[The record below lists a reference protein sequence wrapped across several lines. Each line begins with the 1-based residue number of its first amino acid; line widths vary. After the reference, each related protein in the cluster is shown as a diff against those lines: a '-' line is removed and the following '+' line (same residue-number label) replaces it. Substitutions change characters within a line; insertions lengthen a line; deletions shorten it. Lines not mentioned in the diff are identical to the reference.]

1 MMDMD
6 TTRNQTKQLLFLVLV
21 IVSLLMVFWL
31 LLSPQAG
38 ATERQEEPA
47 DLAAADTSECDERL
61 VQQAISDYLEGGGPG
76 AARRFGDFELAATD
90 SLTGD
95 LVVAGGDVVIS
106 GKLQGTLLVVCGNIT
121 LTSTAEVAGDVVA
134 VAGRVKR
141 FAGSRI
147 GGDQIE
153 TSPEARPSLRTAR
166 HRGKRDW
173 DREWNRRYRRF
184 TTSFDMELRYN
195 RVDGLYLGGLLPRKY
210 YGVAN
215 AGMFGSGGYGFKAK
229 RWQYEA
235 GAELYYGRRFRTILG
250 AEIHDRTDSEDE
262 WIIPHDENTAAAL
275 LLKEDFQDYYRRK
288 GFSLYGRQNFG
299 EDIKWTAG
307 YRRDDLLSLEN
318 RAVWSLFGGKKKF
331 RENPAIAEGKLVSY
345 FSEFNWDGRD
355 HRRAPR
361 RGWFVQLLTEFSRP
375 GFDSDYD
382 FDRII
387 LDARRYIPIGYGK
400 NLDLRLRTGSSRGEL
415 PPQFLFDLGGL
426 SSLPGYRLKEFT
438 GNRMLLANLEYR
450 MNAGRSRLHDLPIV
464 SEFNLILFVDSGMT
478 WFADGNS
485 SLTGAFDYL
494 AWNRLKTDVGVAV
507 TDNDGRVRLNFAKRT
522 DRGYDDLVVTF
533 RLNRNF

>member
-1 MMDMD
+1 MIDRD
-6 TTRNQTKQLLFLVLV
+6 TTRNQTKQLLFLVVV

-31 LLSPQAG
+31 LLSSQAR
-38 ATERQEEPA
+38 AAEHLEQPA
-47 DLAAADTSECDERL
+47 ELAAADTSKCDELL

-76 AARRFGDFELAATD
+76 AARHFGDFELAATD
-90 SLTGD
+90 SLAGD
-95 LVVAGGDVVIS
+95 LVVAGGDVVIA

-121 LTSTAEVAGDVVA
+121 LTSTAEVTGDVVA
-134 VAGRVKR
+134 VAGLVKR
-141 FAGSRI
+141 FAGSRV

-153 TSPEARPSLRTAR
+153 TSQEARPSQRVSQR
-166 HRGKRDW
+166 KREGE
-173 DREWNRRYRRF
+173 RKWNRRF

-215 AGMFGSGGYGFKAK
+215 VGMFGSGGYGFKAK

-235 GAELYYGRRFRTILG
+235 GAELYYGRSFRTILG

-262 WIIPHDENTAAAL
+262 WIIPRDENTAAAL

-288 GFSLYGRQNFG
+288 GFSLYGSQNFG

-318 RAVWSLFGGKKKF
+318 RAVWSLFGSKKKF
-331 RENPAIAEGKLVSY
+331 RANPAIAEGRLVSY

-361 RGWFVQLLTEFSRP
+361 RGWFVQWMMEFSRP

-382 FDRII
+382 FDRIMI
-387 LDARRYIPIGYGK
+387 DARRYLPIGYGK

-426 SSLPGYRLKEFT
+426 SSLPGYRFKEFT

-450 MNAGRSRLHDLPIV
+450 INAGRSRLHDLPIV

-478 WFADGNS
+478 WFADDNS

-494 AWNRLKTDVGVAV
+494 AWSRLKTDVGVAV
-507 TDNDGRVRLNFAKRT
+507 TDNDGRVRLNFAKRA